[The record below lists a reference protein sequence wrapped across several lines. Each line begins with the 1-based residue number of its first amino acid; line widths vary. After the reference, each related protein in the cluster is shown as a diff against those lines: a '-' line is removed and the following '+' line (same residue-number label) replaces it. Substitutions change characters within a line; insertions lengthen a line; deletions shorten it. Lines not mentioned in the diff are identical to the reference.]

1 MPPKRTIITS
11 PEPILAALY
20 RQELIRLL
28 LAREEQRTDRQ
39 WNRWSTEREWNTPP
53 IEVSLEYG
61 VEFVEDDELVEIT
74 PKSIRLRK
82 RFLTESERKRAG
94 R

>member
-53 IEVSLEYG
+53 IEVSTGAIHALPE
-61 VEFVEDDELVEIT
+61 
-74 PKSIRLRK
+74 
-82 RFLTESERKRAG
+82 TEPRIA
-94 R
+94 